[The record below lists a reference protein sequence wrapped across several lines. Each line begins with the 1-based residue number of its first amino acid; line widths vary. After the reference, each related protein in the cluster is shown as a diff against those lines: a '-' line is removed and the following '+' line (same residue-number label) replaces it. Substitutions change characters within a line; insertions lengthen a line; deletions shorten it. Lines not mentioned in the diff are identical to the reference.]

1 MIEFYLYICSAFEN
15 ETEMNSKS
23 SYCNNNI
30 RRNAISGMI
39 RPIGNIGL
47 VSVIIIVVVLNVI
60 IIQ

>member
-23 SYCNNNI
+23 SYCNNNS